1 MTEKAVDRW
10 GEGHAFRG
18 IASGRPEGLWDKS
31 GRHPHGCRPVPDRWI
46 VLNSGAANQP
56 VDDAVD
62 SSPKRQ
68 EIQRPGKQSQTS
80 ETCAV
85 RDQGEDTAGRRFETG
100 L

>member
-18 IASGRPEGLWDKS
+18 IASRRPEGLWDKS
-31 GRHPHGCRPVPDRWI
+31 ERYPHGCRPAPRLWI

-56 VDDAVD
+56 VDDGVD
-62 SSPKRQ
+62 SSPKHQ
-68 EIQRPGKQSQTS
+68 EIQRPGKQSQRS
-80 ETCAV
+80 GNCGV
-85 RDQGEDTAGRRFETG
+85 CDQGEDTSGRGVETG

>member
-31 GRHPHGCRPVPDRWI
+31 GRHPHGCRPGPGRGI
-46 VLNSGAANQP
+46 SLNSEAADQA

-62 SSPKRQ
+62 SSSKHQ
-68 EIQRPGKQSQTS
+68 EIQRPGKQYQRWGN
-80 ETCAV
+80 CGV
-85 RDQGEDTAGRRFETG
+85 CDQGEDTSGRGVETG